1 MQAALQ
7 ISGIAAERLFLE
19 VTEGVLMKQI
29 DKNVVNLRE
38 IANFGVSIAIDDFG
52 TGYSSLSYLTRLP
65 VNTLKVDRI
74 FVHDVPNNIHNAKV
88 AQGIIGLGHS
98 LGMRTIGEGVET
110 VVQERFLRELKC
122 GYAQGFLFGKPMPAT
137 ECASLFV

>member
-1 MQAALQ
+1 
-7 ISGIAAERLFLE
+7 
-19 VTEGVLMKQI
+19 MKQI
-29 DKNVVNLRE
+29 DKSMACLKKIADLGVN
-38 IANFGVSIAIDDFG
+38 IAIDDFG

-110 VVQERFLRELKC
+110 AVQERFLRELKC
-122 GYAQGFLFGKPMPAT
+122 GYAQGLLFGKPLPAL
-137 ECASLFV
+137 ECARFFV